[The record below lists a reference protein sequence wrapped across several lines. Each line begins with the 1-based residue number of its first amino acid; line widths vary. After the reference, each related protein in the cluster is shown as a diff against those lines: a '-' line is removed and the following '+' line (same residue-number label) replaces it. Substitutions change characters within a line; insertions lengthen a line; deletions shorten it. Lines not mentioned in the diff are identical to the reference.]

1 VELERRSRALDEKE
15 QGLLFLEVQLE
26 ETSAELERR
35 AMALAMSGP
44 TVTYHSLRLPHFAI
58 HAGAAVCGL
67 HICWQSRAPSPF
79 CWTDTQRNLLLGNR
93 GRGCGQAR
101 TAVSSS
107 AIVVSTIQ
115 VESFLLERGSMYSCD

>member
-1 VELERRSRALDEKE
+1 MELERRSRALDEKE

-58 HAGAAVCGL
+58 HALLCVVCTFVGSRVPRHPFAGLIRNAICCWETEGEAADKL
-67 HICWQSRAPSPF
+67 AQ
-79 CWTDTQRNLLLGNR
+79 L
-93 GRGCGQAR
+93 
-101 TAVSSS
+101 
-107 AIVVSTIQ
+107 
-115 VESFLLERGSMYSCD
+115 